1 MIVSP
6 DYRIGWTIARPGA
19 AGKRYLVSVASKAIP
34 LGFNLDFAVALSR
47 KREAEPFRSE
57 VNGLLPLS
65 RDRSMVR

>member
-34 LGFNLDFAVALSR
+34 LRISTRIPQLN
-47 KREAEPFRSE
+47 
-57 VNGLLPLS
+57 
-65 RDRSMVR
+65 